1 MPGTDMQ
8 YLFNEFMTIVGP
20 ETIDTIEQVINT
32 HYNKELIIVV
42 NKVFDIGVFI
52 AGNVDFPSRPTT
64 DMSSIEPGSDSST
77 AEPEAQTSTSTS
89 EKTTQT
95 STSTSEA
102 TEKTTPKS
110 STSTSEDP
118 GTTTQRSST
127 SDRTTATTESPI

>member
-89 EKTTQT
+89 E
-95 STSTSEA
+95 A